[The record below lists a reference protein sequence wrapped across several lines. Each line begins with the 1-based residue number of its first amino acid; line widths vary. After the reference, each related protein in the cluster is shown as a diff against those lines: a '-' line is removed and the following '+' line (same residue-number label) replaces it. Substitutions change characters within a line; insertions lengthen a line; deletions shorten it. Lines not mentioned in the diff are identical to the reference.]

1 MKRIWDIR
9 TTSGEANIDLCEV
22 TAVVRNTQDRLS
34 VDIHMCGGT
43 IFTSMHVADKKYS
56 KLLSA
61 WRTQKEMTHTQDVAV
76 SFDEVLT
83 VRRD

>member
-1 MKRIWDIR
+1 MNRIWPIT
-9 TTSGEANIDLCEV
+9 TTSGEANIDLCDV
-22 TAVVRNTQDRLS
+22 SAMVRNKAGLS

-43 IFTSMHVADKKYS
+43 IFTSMDVPDREYS
-56 KLLSA
+56 KLLSL
-61 WRTQKEMTHTQDVAV
+61 WRLEKTMTHTQDVAV

>member
-1 MKRIWDIR
+1 MRHEENMGHKNNERR
-9 TTSGEANIDLCEV
+9 GEHRPMRSDGGGEEHPRP
-22 TAVVRNTQDRLS
+22 TE
-34 VDIHMCGGT
+34 CGHP
-43 IFTSMHVADKKYS
+43 HVWRHKYS

-76 SFDEVLT
+76 TFDEVLT